1 MLRNARHDK
10 ILELIEEMEIET
22 QEELCDELSAR
33 NFAVTQATVSRDIK
47 ELHLFKVRGTKKR
60 FRYAAISETE
70 GGISEKMRILFSEC
84 VLNIRTVGNVI
95 VIKTINANGGNAA
108 YVVDRLDYK
117 EVVGSVAG
125 VDTVFSVCESPE
137 SSKIVAN
144 RLEAIVKG

>member
-70 GGISEKMRILFSEC
+70 GGISEKMRIIFSE
-84 VLNIRTVGNVI
+84 
-95 VIKTINANGGNAA
+95 
-108 YVVDRLDYK
+108 
-117 EVVGSVAG
+117 
-125 VDTVFSVCESPE
+125 
-137 SSKIVAN
+137 
-144 RLEAIVKG
+144 